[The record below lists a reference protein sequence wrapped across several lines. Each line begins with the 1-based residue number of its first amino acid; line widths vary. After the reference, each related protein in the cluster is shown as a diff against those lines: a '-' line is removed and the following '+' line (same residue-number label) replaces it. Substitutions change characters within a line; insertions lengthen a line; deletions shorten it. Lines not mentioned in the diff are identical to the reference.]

1 MKDTARTVLLALV
14 AAVAA
19 VQAFAEAR
27 PADTSGLRFELAVNP
42 RLMPFVDLL
51 ETPAYV
57 GAVLENSGYSL
68 MMSTKAKILKRGRA
82 VRAKYV
88 ALTFIGRDGLRFNY
102 EAEIDAN
109 LGLIGTRVAFPV
121 VVDAGDVSKGRIF
134 IVLSSPMAGALP
146 DELTDRIQLRA
157 QQMASPGLQ
166 ESVVSYL
173 EGLAGRSGFS
183 GSVDTL
189 FVPILSDSYNLEI
202 KNAPASG
209 REPGDAEPLA
219 DQILLI
225 VTLVIWLLVVPAG
238 IAVWRYRSRRA
249 RASR

>member
-1 MKDTARTVLLALV
+1 MLLRIIAGLLFAV
-14 AAVAA
+14 NAVAA
-19 VQAFAEAR
+19 SE
-27 PADTSGLRFELAVNP
+27 TSGVRIELAVNP
-42 RLMPFVDLL
+42 RIQPFVGFL
-51 ETPAYV
+51 ETPAFIP
-57 GAVLENSGYSL
+57 AILENSGYGVATSARP
-68 MMSTKAKILKRGRA
+68 KFLKQGKA
-82 VRAKYV
+82 VRVRNATLSYV
-88 ALTFIGRDGLRFNY
+88 DRKGLQFHY
-102 EAEIDAN
+102 MAEIDVN
-109 LGLIGTRVAFPV
+109 IGVSATRVSFPV
-121 VVDAGDVSKGRIF
+121 MVDAAEVSKGRI
-134 IVLSSPMAGALP
+134 VAVVSSPIAGVLP
-146 DELTDRIQLRA
+146 EDLTDRIQLRA

-183 GSVDTL
+183 GSVDAL